1 MDYDSLRT
9 QINQYA
15 NRNDDRF
22 NAAIDSFI
30 DQGINRIYSE
40 AKNIGFEKTTDP
52 FQVAQGTFQIEKPVD
67 WKDTISFTLFTQ
79 NIDPLKRYA
88 FTLFPRSYEFCT
100 TYWAQTRFNTGQ
112 PKFYAEFNA
121 KGVIPQPV
129 WYITPTAEQDYMAQ
143 VKYLSMPQFDAQ
155 HPTNFLTYGY
165 PNLLLY
171 SCLLEAAI
179 FLKDDERV
187 PVFESYYNRALQ
199 NINRD
204 TVERYTDRASQ
215 RSKD

>member
-1 MDYDSLRT
+1 MDYNSLVA
-9 QINQYA
+9 QIQQYA
-15 NRNDDRF
+15 NRTDQRF
-22 NAAIDSFI
+22 SDVIPDFI
-30 DQGINRIYSE
+30 NQGINRIYSE

-52 FQVAQGTFQIEKPVD
+52 FQLVIAENQVLKPAD
-67 WKDTISFTLFTQ
+67 WKETISFLLFLP
-79 NIDPLKRYA
+79 NIDATKRYA
-88 FTLFPRSYEFCT
+88 ITLLPRSYEFCT
-100 TYWAQTRFNTGQ
+100 TYWTQTSFRTAQ
-112 PKFYAEFNA
+112 PKFYSEFNA
-121 KGVIPQPV
+121 KEIIPQPF
-129 WYITPTAEQDYMAQ
+129 WYIAPTPDQEYSVQI
-143 VKYLSMPQFDAQ
+143 KYLAMPQFDAQ

-204 TVERYTDRASQ
+204 TVERYTDRTSQ